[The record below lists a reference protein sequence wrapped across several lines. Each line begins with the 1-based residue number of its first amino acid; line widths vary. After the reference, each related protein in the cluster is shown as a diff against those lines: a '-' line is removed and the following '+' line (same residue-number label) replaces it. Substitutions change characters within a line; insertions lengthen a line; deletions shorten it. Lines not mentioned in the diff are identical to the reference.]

1 MGNVTPEIVSS
12 LSYDCFEL
20 MTSLVPVVVLFT
32 KFDALLP
39 VAFVRLDRRLPLQEL
54 LSKAKPVV
62 EDIFNEA
69 GIWGRLSRLKY
80 PPKAYVQIAG
90 LYCGLSYTS
99 WGVPLTNI
107 LGMHKS
113 NEGCNNLLDSTAAVL
128 GEEALQMLFVSAQET
143 NVLLCLKYVAER

>member
-12 LSYDCFEL
+12 PSYDCFEL

-39 VAFVRLDRRLPLQEL
+39 VAFARLDRRLPLQEW
-54 LSKAKPVV
+54 LSKAKPVI
-62 EDIFNEA
+62 EEIFNKA
-69 GIWGRLSRLKY
+69 GIWGRLSHLKY
-80 PPKAYVQIAG
+80 PPKAYVRIAG
-90 LYCGLSYTS
+90 LYCGLSHRS

-113 NEGCNNLLDSTAAVL
+113 NEGCSSLLESTACVL
-128 GEEALQMLFVSAQET
+128 DEESLQMLFVSAQET